1 MDSIQEKALKMTLS
15 SIVCTSKKISD
26 KKMHS
31 ESNNATYKKRKFGT
45 LGVLAFF
52 ELFPAVPYT

>member
-1 MDSIQEKALKMTLS
+1 MFRHYNNTRSMAKFQT
-15 SIVCTSKKISD
+15 KKC
-26 KKMHS
+26 S

-45 LGVLAFF
+45 LGDLAFF

>member
-1 MDSIQEKALKMTLS
+1 MYLYVLLFVEG
-15 SIVCTSKKISD
+15 KISD
-26 KKMHS
+26 KKMQS